1 MLISMTIQI
10 KLVFFS
16 IFAGIITG
24 ILFDIYRVL
33 RGFENPKKILTFLE
47 DILFWI
53 FASLIVFIF
62 LLLTNYAYMGIYV
75 YMYIALG
82 IYIYIKLI
90 SKIFI
95 KIQYRIIKI
104 GGKIFR
110 ITKNTLMYPFD
121 LVLYKIKSKNKT
133 KLSKNNLKKSKNKHK
148 IEI

>member
-1 MLISMTIQI
+1 MLISMAIQI

-24 ILFDIYRVL
+24 MLFDIYRLL

-53 FASLIVFIF
+53 LASLIAFVF
-62 LLLTNYAYMGIYV
+62 LLLTNYAYMGVYV

-95 KIQYRIIKI
+95 KIQYRIMKT
-104 GGKIFR
+104 GGKAFR
-110 ITKNTLMYPFD
+110 ITKNTFMYPFD
-121 LVLYKIKSKNKT
+121 LVLYKIY
-133 KLSKNNLKKSKNKHK
+133 LSLWVHPSGM
-148 IEI
+148 IEGG